1 MNVLSLFDGMSCG
14 QIALNRLG
22 IKYDNYFASEIK
34 KHAIEVTQDNF
45 PNTIQL
51 GDIKKI
57 KAKDLPRIDLILAGS
72 PCQDFSRGN
81 KDRDGLKGQK
91 SSLFYEFYRLFK
103 ECNPKHYI
111 LENVIMPDADYE
123 YLSRLMETYPVRINS
138 SKVSAQLR
146 DRLYWTNIG
155 EEYRDLF
162 NFRYS
167 NIPQPIDKQQSLQDI
182 LTSGYTDKQKSR
194 CLLTNTGAVR
204 TNKESLLHRYKTT
217 GMITIVFEKEDLS
230 MESIRTFNKIEMER
244 LQTVPENYTKILDVN
259 KASDVL
265 GDGWTVDVIC
275 HILSKLFYF
284 D

>member
-1 MNVLSLFDGMSCG
+1 MYKAVLIRNEENENQTLGSLFLFFG
-14 QIALNRLG
+14 
-22 IKYDNYFASEIK
+22 F
-34 KHAIEVTQDNF
+34 
-45 PNTIQL
+45 
-51 GDIKKI
+51 
-57 KAKDLPRIDLILAGS
+57 DLIYQCCTLEL
-72 PCQDFSRGN
+72 PNKNNQRNISRIPSKRYTVKPRHSKKYG
-81 KDRDGLKGQK
+81 
-91 SSLFYEFYRLFK
+91 
-103 ECNPKHYI
+103 KHYI

>member
-34 KHAIEVTQDNF
+34 KHAIDVTQYNY

-51 GDIKKI
+51 GDLRKI
-57 KAKDLPRIDLILAGS
+57 KGKDLPKIDLILAGS

-81 KDRDGLKGQK
+81 KSRDGLKGQK
-91 SSLFYEFYRLFK
+91 SSLFYEFYRIFK
-103 ECNPKHYI
+103 ECNPKHFI
-111 LENVIMPDADYE
+111 LENVIMPEADYQ

-138 SKVSAQLR
+138 STVSAQLR

-162 NFRYS
+162 GFRYS
-167 NIPQPIDKQQSLQDI
+167 DIPQPIDKKQYLKDI
-182 LTSGYTDKQKSR
+182 LTSGYTDKKKSR
-194 CLLTNTGAVR
+194 CLLTNTGHINE
-204 TNKESLLHRYKTT
+204 NKEYLLNRYKTT
-217 GMITIVFEKEDLS
+217 GMLTIVFEKEDLS
-230 MESIRTFNKIEMER
+230 VESIRTFNKLEMER

-275 HILSKLFYF
+275 HILKRLSK
-284 D
+284 